1 MVFQTMRI
9 RQDYRYTSYV
19 LEEQSQFYMTGY
31 RILKKQVQTGW
42 IPCSKILYN
51 GKIQLLYKTENYR
64 SVAESAAGWDA
75 GQTAD
80 YAARVLRAVYQVK
93 EHGFLPVEGVD
104 TDLSRIFV
112 DGGGEIALIILPVHI
127 EAAGQDWETK
137 LRSALVSM
145 TEICGETEGSG
156 LQRLKRKLTDLEYP
170 LERLCRELNPVQKDR
185 QKNEE
190 KETYTLGL
198 RVQKPIEGQVITIDK
213 AEFLIGKN
221 AEAVDGM
228 LDYLPTISRVHCKVI
243 QREGSYFMEDLH
255 SVNGT
260 WVNGQR
266 LQPGTEQ
273 EIRPGDRIG
282 VAEVELYAVR
292 M

>member
-1 MVFQTMRI
+1 M
-9 RQDYRYTSYV
+9 
-19 LEEQSQFYMTGY
+19 
-31 RILKKQVQTGW
+31 
-42 IPCSKILYN
+42 
-51 GKIQLLYKTENYR
+51 
-64 SVAESAAGWDA
+64 
-75 GQTAD
+75 
-80 YAARVLRAVYQVK
+80 
-93 EHGFLPVEGVD
+93 
-104 TDLSRIFV
+104 
-112 DGGGEIALIILPVHI
+112 
-127 EAAGQDWETK
+127 
-137 LRSALVSM
+137 
-145 TEICGETEGSG
+145 
-156 LQRLKRKLTDLEYP
+156 
-170 LERLCRELNPVQKDR
+170 ERLCRELNPVQKDR

>member
-19 LEEQSQFYMTGY
+19 LEAQSQFYMTGY

-75 GQTAD
+75 GQTVD

-145 TEICGETEGSG
+145 TEICGETEEAAYSG
-156 LQRLKRKLTDLEYP
+156 
-170 LERLCRELNPVQKDR
+170 
-185 QKNEE
+185 
-190 KETYTLGL
+190 
-198 RVQKPIEGQVITIDK
+198 
-213 AEFLIGKN
+213 
-221 AEAVDGM
+221 
-228 LDYLPTISRVHCKVI
+228 
-243 QREGSYFMEDLH
+243 
-255 SVNGT
+255 
-260 WVNGQR
+260 
-266 LQPGTEQ
+266 
-273 EIRPGDRIG
+273 
-282 VAEVELYAVR
+282 
-292 M
+292 